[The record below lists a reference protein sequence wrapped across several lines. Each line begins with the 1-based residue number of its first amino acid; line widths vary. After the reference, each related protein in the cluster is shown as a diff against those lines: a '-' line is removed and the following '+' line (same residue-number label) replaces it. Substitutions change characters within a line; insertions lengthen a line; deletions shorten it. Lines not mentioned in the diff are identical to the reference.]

1 MIYDYCIIGGGIV
14 GLATAMALLERQPGA
29 SLLILEKE
37 ISRKKTYA
45 LNDVN
50 ICNCNNRGCLLYL
63 NASITSTLP

>member
-37 ISRKKTYA
+37 NVLARHQTGHNS
-45 LNDVN
+45 
-50 ICNCNNRGCLLYL
+50 G
-63 NASITSTLP
+63 